1 MKIMIDTNVLISA
14 ILFPNGKAAQALIK
28 ALTPPCK
35 PYVCDYILDELQRK
49 FKEKF
54 PDNTIE
60 LEEFLFNALKT
71 IKVVNTPKYSI
82 EEESL
87 IRDIKDRPILRATKK
102 SKIEYLLTGDKDFL
116 EANIDS
122 PKVISVVELI
132 NM

>member
-116 EANIDS
+116 EANIDN

>member
-60 LEEFLFNALKT
+60 LEEFLFKALKT
-71 IKVVNTPKYSI
+71 IKVVNTPKSSI

-87 IRDIKDRPILRATKK
+87 IRDIKDRPILRAAKK

-116 EANIDS
+116 EANIDN

>member
-14 ILFPNGKAAQALIK
+14 ILFPNGKTAQALIK

-54 PDNTIE
+54 PDKTIE

-71 IKVVNTPKYSI
+71 IKVVNTPKSSI
-82 EEESL
+82 KEESL
-87 IRDIKDRPILRATKK
+87 IRDIKDRPILRAAKK

-116 EANIDS
+116 EANIDN
-122 PKVISVVELI
+122 PKAISVVELI

>member
-60 LEEFLFNALKT
+60 LEEFSFNALKT

-116 EANIDS
+116 EANIDN

>member
-1 MKIMIDTNVLISA
+1 MRIMIDTNVLISA

-28 ALTPPCK
+28 ALAPPCK

-54 PDNTIE
+54 PDHVNE
-60 LEEFLFNALKT
+60 LEAFLFDALKI
-71 IKVVNTPKYSI
+71 IKVVNTPKSSI
-82 EEESL
+82 EEEAL
-87 IRDIKDRPILRATKK
+87 IRDIKDRPILRAARY

-116 EANIDS
+116 EADIDN

>member
-28 ALTPPCK
+28 AQTPPCK

-71 IKVVNTPKYSI
+71 IKVVNTPKSSI

-116 EANIDS
+116 EANIDN